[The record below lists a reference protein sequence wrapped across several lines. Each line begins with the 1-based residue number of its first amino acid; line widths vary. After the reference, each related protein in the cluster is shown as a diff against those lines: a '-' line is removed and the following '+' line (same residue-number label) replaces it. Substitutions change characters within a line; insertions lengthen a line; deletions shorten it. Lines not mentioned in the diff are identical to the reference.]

1 MKEEIIASKKGFIAA
16 LDQSGGSSAKT
27 LSLYGI
33 NEDMYHSEE
42 EMFEEIHKM
51 RKRIIT
57 NKVFNN
63 KYILGVIIFKKTM
76 ESKIDDL
83 YTAEYLWE
91 EKQIPTFLKIDV
103 GLENID
109 GGVQVLKDIPNL
121 DEILDEAISHG
132 VVGTKMRSVIHEYNE
147 YGIKKVI
154 EQQFNLAKK
163 IMNKGLIPIIEP
175 EVSIKAL
182 NKEKIEMYLKE
193 QIKIELKKLKSN
205 GKLIFKFT
213 IPNKANLYDELL
225 RNKNV
230 LRIVALSGGYKQE
243 EACKYLK
250 ENKKMIASFSR
261 ALLEGLKYDQS
272 EEEFTKQLENSIIN
286 IYNASIKKN

>member
-121 DEILDEAISHG
+121 DEVLDEAISHG

-147 YGIKKVI
+147 YGIK
-154 EQQFNLAKK
+154 
-163 IMNKGLIPIIEP
+163 
-175 EVSIKAL
+175 
-182 NKEKIEMYLKE
+182 
-193 QIKIELKKLKSN
+193 SN
-205 GKLIFKFT
+205 
-213 IPNKANLYDELL
+213 
-225 RNKNV
+225 
-230 LRIVALSGGYKQE
+230 
-243 EACKYLK
+243 
-250 ENKKMIASFSR
+250 
-261 ALLEGLKYDQS
+261 
-272 EEEFTKQLENSIIN
+272 
-286 IYNASIKKN
+286 